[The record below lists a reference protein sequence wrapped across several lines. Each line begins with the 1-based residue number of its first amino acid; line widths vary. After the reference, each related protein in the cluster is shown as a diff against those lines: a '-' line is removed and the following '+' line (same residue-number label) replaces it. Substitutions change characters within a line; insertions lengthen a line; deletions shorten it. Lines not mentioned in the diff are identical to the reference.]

1 MGAVVGRWRNRKE
14 GPDDP
19 GWSPRNTSID
29 VATTECGRVVA
40 SCRVEGASGAVFVQ
54 ATPAW
59 SAVPSL
65 LDVFGIVGKMRVS
78 LIADQVIGAG
88 TTQAVTWNGTLGGIE
103 SLEVRVKNPPVA
115 GTPPLVLAVC
125 TWDAGSGYWDARF
138 QALVD
143 RLERIEVLL
152 RHE

>member
-1 MGAVVGRWRNRKE
+1 VN
-14 GPDDP
+14 P
-19 GWSPRNTSID
+19 
-29 VATTECGRVVA
+29 TECGRVVA
-40 SCRVEGASGAVFVQ
+40 SCRVEGNSGAVFIQ
-54 ATPAW
+54 GAPQWA
-59 SAVPSL
+59 AVPSL
-65 LDVFGIVGKMRVS
+65 LDVFGIVGKMRVG

-88 TTQAVTWNGTLGGIE
+88 TTQAVTFNGTLGGIE
-103 SLEVRVKNPPVA
+103 SLEVAVRNPPATGSPALVVA
-115 GTPPLVLAVC
+115 IC